1 MNKTVSILITAAIIS
16 IMALSPVYAGGDK
29 NHGDVGQGEVD
40 QGGIGSDTGNAQ
52 GDDAQ
57 DNQVG

>member
-1 MNKTVSILITAAIIS
+1 MKKAIVMVTTAALLS
-16 IMALSPVYAGGDK
+16 LGTLSPVYAGGDK

-40 QGGIGSDTGNAQ
+40 QGDTGSDTGNAQ

-57 DNQVG
+57 GNQVG

>member
-1 MNKTVSILITAAIIS
+1 MKKLLAVMFALMLLVGVSVSTVH
-16 IMALSPVYAGGDK
+16 AGGDQ

-40 QGGIGSDTGNAQ
+40 QGDTGSETGNAP

-57 DNQVG
+57 GNQAG